1 MEIRKKF
8 CSELMECL
16 TPSISFKIFMDDYFI
31 SFRLPTHNGVNS
43 IRATRVFKQV
53 TQMHYHCRKTAVKKE
68 RGYFEQRT

>member
-1 MEIRKKF
+1 
-8 CSELMECL
+8 
-16 TPSISFKIFMDDYFI
+16 MDDYFI
-31 SFRLPTHNGVNS
+31 SFRLPTHIGVNS